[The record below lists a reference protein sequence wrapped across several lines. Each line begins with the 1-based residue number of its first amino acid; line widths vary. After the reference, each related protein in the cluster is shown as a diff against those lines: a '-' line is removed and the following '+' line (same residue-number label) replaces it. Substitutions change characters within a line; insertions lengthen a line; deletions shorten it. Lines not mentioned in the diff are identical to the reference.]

1 VSKPFSCVFFIS
13 SLLLVVGC
21 YWPGLHGGFLFDDYP
36 NLSDLG
42 AQGGVVD
49 LATLKYF
56 VLNGWSGPTGRPL
69 ALLSFLLD
77 DNTWPS
83 IAWGFKVTNLKIHL
97 LCGISLCWLGL
108 LVMRAYGWSEQRAI
122 WVGLLTGTVWLLH
135 PFLVSTT
142 LYIVQRMALLSTF
155 FILIGSIGYLKGRL
169 LLGAPGKSRLA
180 YCVMSLSIGSGT
192 ALSLLCKENGAL
204 LPMLLLI
211 TELLVLRRA
220 PVARVGTYWL
230 TLFLAAPACAVLGYL
245 AWSIDLS
252 ANPWPTRGFNQIE
265 RVLTESRILWDYIF
279 SLLLPRVEG
288 DGLFQDG
295 IVISKNLFDP
305 WTTASSLLGI
315 LLVLVGAVYW
325 RKKWPLLA
333 LAITYFF
340 AAHLIES
347 TVIGL
352 ELYFEHRNYLASLF
366 VFLPFSAFVVWLFCE
381 RSKFFAGCLAFV
393 VIATL
398 AWMTWERAKLWSDPD
413 RLELFWAAGSPASPR
428 AQNAIATYLL
438 NQGRAEDALAHIQS
452 ASAVLPNSSLLT
464 IRLLLMKVDTNAATQ
479 EDFLYAAKKLSRQP
493 FDAQTVSGLRL
504 LVERLAVS
512 RSTFGY
518 HADMLQLLQQL
529 EQDGPYSQMP
539 LFLRLS
545 AYLQAQI
552 YLSSGSPEK
561 ALKFYRLA
569 MQRYN
574 EIDASMAMV
583 AEMATA
589 RNYDYALIML
599 QQAEDILE
607 KTPDHRLK
615 RERLFYLSE
624 ISRIRSAIEHDQS
637 R

>member
-1 VSKPFSCVFFIS
+1 
-13 SLLLVVGC
+13 
-21 YWPGLHGGFLFDDYP
+21 
-36 NLSDLG
+36 
-42 AQGGVVD
+42 
-49 LATLKYF
+49 
-56 VLNGWSGPTGRPL
+56 
-69 ALLSFLLD
+69 
-77 DNTWPS
+77 
-83 IAWGFKVTNLKIHL
+83 
-97 LCGISLCWLGL
+97 
-108 LVMRAYGWSEQRAI
+108 MRAYGWSEQRAV
-122 WVGLLTGTVWLLH
+122 WAGLLTGTVWLLH
-135 PFLVSTT
+135 PLLVSTT
-142 LYIVQRMALLSTF
+142 LYVVQRMALLSTF

-169 LLGAPGKSRLA
+169 LLGDPGKSRLA
-180 YCVMSLSIGSGT
+180 YCLMSLSIVSGT

-220 PVARVGTYWL
+220 PVARVSNYWL
-230 TLFLAAPACAVLGYL
+230 TLFLVAPACAVLGYL

-265 RVLTESRILWDYIF
+265 RVLTEGRILWDYIF

-288 DGLFQDG
+288 NGLFQDG
-295 IVISKNLFDP
+295 IVVSKSLFDP

-315 LLVLVGAVYW
+315 LLLLVGVVYW

-333 LAITYFF
+333 LAIIYFF

-381 RSKFFAGCLAFV
+381 RSKFYAGFLAFIV
-393 VIATL
+393 MATL
-398 AWMTWERAKLWSDPD
+398 AWMTWERANLWNDPD
-413 RLELFWAAGSPASPR
+413 RLELFWAAGSPDSPR

-438 NQGRAEDALAHIQS
+438 NQGRAEEALAHIQS
-452 ASAVLPNSSLLT
+452 ASALLPNSSLLT

-479 EDFLYAAKKLSRQP
+479 EDFLYAAKQLSRQP

-512 RSTFGY
+512 RATTGY
-518 HADMLQLLQQL
+518 HADMLKLLQQL

-552 YLSSGSPEK
+552 YLSSGSAEK
-561 ALKFYRLA
+561 ALEFYRLA

-583 AEMATA
+583 AEMATS

-599 QQAEDILE
+599 QQAEYILE

-615 RERLFYLSE
+615 RDRVFYLSE
-624 ISRIRSAIEHDQS
+624 ISRIRNAIEHDQS